1 MFKLNRIEMSYKCAW
16 KMLRMASL
24 FLREKEENELPVR
37 DATGDES
44 PVDGAYP
51 VDEAKKKFDWT
62 GTQAQS
68 LVK

>member
-1 MFKLNRIEMSYKCAW
+1 
-16 KMLRMASL
+16 MLRMASL

-51 VDEAKKKFDWT
+51 VDEAKKRLT
-62 GTQAQS
+62 GLAPKHK
-68 LVK
+68 VW

>member
-1 MFKLNRIEMSYKCAW
+1 MW
-16 KMLRMASL
+16 RMASF
-24 FLREKEENELPVR
+24 FLREKEENELRER
-37 DATGDES
+37 DATDDES

-51 VDEAKKKFDWT
+51 LDEAKKKFDWT